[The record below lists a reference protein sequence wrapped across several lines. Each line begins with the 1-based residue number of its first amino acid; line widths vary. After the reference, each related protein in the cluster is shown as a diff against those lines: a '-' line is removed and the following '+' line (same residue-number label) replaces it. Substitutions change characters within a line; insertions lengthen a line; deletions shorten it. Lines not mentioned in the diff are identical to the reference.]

1 MATVHVFGDTG
12 GHGLQLF
19 AALEEIGVD
28 LESATIPPG
37 VLIVHLGD
45 LVHRGPLSN
54 EIVAKVDEL
63 IRNNPGQW
71 LQLIGNHETQHLQ
84 GGLFFWDACLCS
96 KETVAILRRWHEEDL
111 ARIAWAIEDVL
122 PQRWN
127 PGNRP
132 IGQDTLVSSFL
143 ATHGGLTLPVWAN
156 IGRLQSATEVAEIL
170 VENTDWSFR
179 SVGHAMGIE
188 RLGLVGPVWARA
200 AAETFHY
207 WEQEHRIEGVT
218 MPFGQLVGHSAPY
231 DFAQRRWWA
240 NTPEE
245 LRRNSKVLV
254 AERRTVAFVAD
265 SVLVCMDPGY
275 GVNLSRL
282 SDPKQPYLTFE
293 TREGI

>member
-1 MATVHVFGDTG
+1 MTTVHVLGDTG

-28 LESATIPPG
+28 LESATIPSG

-54 EIVAKVDEL
+54 EIVAKVDGL

-84 GGLFFWDACLCS
+84 GGLLFWDSCS
-96 KETVAILRRWHEEDL
+96 CSNETVATLRRWHEEDL
-111 ARIAWAIEDVL
+111 ARIAWAIEGVL
-122 PQRWN
+122 PQRWS

-132 IGQDTLVSSFL
+132 VGQDTLVSSFL
-143 ATHGGLTLPVWAN
+143 ATHGGLTLPIWSR
-156 IGRLQSATEVAEIL
+156 IGRPQSATEAAEIL

-179 SVGHAMGIE
+179 SVGYAMGLE
-188 RLGLVGPVWARA
+188 RIGLVGPVWARA

-231 DFAQRRWWA
+231 NFEQRRWWG
-240 NTPEE
+240 NTSEQFKE
-245 LRRNSKVLV
+245 SAKVIV
-254 AERRTVAFVAD
+254 EARRTVSFVAEN
-265 SVLVCMDPGY
+265 VLICMDPDY
-275 GVNLSRL
+275 GVNLSRRT
-282 SDPKQPYLTFE
+282 DPKQPYLSFE
-293 TREGI
+293 ISEGI